1 MSLNIDRTEET
12 TVQQSTDE
20 VAGISTDNQ
29 VISLGYLRSEEI
41 AKLTDTEDTEGM
53 NGDTIRLV
61 DSRTVRIDEDKNRT
75 YTDPDGPVYTVEDAI
90 DYMGFGPFQI
100 LATIF
105 AGMIWV
111 SRPRDSHVIT
121 FDCASDIGCYG
132 SDVTVSFV
140 SSGDL

>member
-1 MSLNIDRTEET
+1 MSSIET

-20 VAGISTDNQ
+20 VADISTDNQ

-41 AKLTDTEDTEGM
+41 AKLTDTEDAEGM

-100 LATIF
+100 LVTIF

-111 SRPRDSHVIT
+111 S
-121 FDCASDIGCYG
+121 
-132 SDVTVSFV
+132 
-140 SSGDL
+140 

>member
-12 TVQQSTDE
+12 TVQQCTDE

-41 AKLTDTEDTEGM
+41 AKLTDTEDAEGM

-75 YTDPDGPVYTVEDAI
+75 YTDPNGPVYTVEDAI
-90 DYMGFGPFQI
+90 DHMGFGPFQI
-100 LATIF
+100 LVTIF

-111 SRPRDSHVIT
+111 SRPHDSHMIT
-121 FDCASDIGCYG
+121 SDCASDIGCHG
-132 SDVTVSFV
+132 NDVNVGFV